1 MTLEE
6 ILHGTAKKM
15 KIKRRVLNP
24 DGRSTRSETVL
35 AIDVKPG
42 WKEGTKV
49 TFPREGDQGPDN
61 IPADIIFVIKDKPH
75 TTFTR
80 SGSDLKYT
88 AKISLRQICLLNT
101 LSKLLFCTSLVRLR
115 LVFIDCRPEKI

>member
-1 MTLEE
+1 MRRWQVTLEE
-6 ILHGTAKKM
+6 ILHGTTKKM

-24 DGRSTRSETVL
+24 DGRSTRSEETVL

-49 TFPREGDQGPDN
+49 TFPREGDQGPDH
-61 IPADIIFVIKDKPH
+61 IPADIVFVIKDKPH

-80 SGSDLKYT
+80 NGSDLKYT
-88 AKISLRQICLLNT
+88 AKISLRQVCLLYAR
-101 LSKLLFCTSLVRLR
+101 LSKTLLFGTWPV
-115 LVFIDCRPEKI
+115 